1 MLSVDRS
8 DVLCDPLHV
17 AGVVDWQPSVVTLD
31 TEGCS
36 EVDLR
41 RLDLVRGLEV
51 KGNIVFIDLRV
62 VLRRKMDGFDD
73 GVG

>member
-8 DVLCDPLHV
+8 DVLCDPFHV